1 MYFSTRTARL
11 KTRLGI
17 SAILALLASTV
28 TVQAQQQP
36 GEKLCSQQLCVSA
49 TVFSKESTTIE
60 FSLSAQIDSVGWVGV
75 GVGGN
80 AGGMAGNDLAICW
93 PNPAGAGAI
102 ISQRSATKNGPP
114 NVPAAPVAFKVQE
127 SKSGLQATRFTCT
140 FSRPL
145 NLTTSP
151 IAETA
156 TSVRVI
162 YAVGLRPV
170 VAGAGNDPQKAQL
183 QAHTFTGSGT
193 VTILRKEGTSAGGT
207 GNGNGT
213 ATPTQSGGTGT
224 VPGPGATHTPG
235 GGQTGT
241 SSNAEDLLRAQE
253 QIDTLV
259 KVHAVMM
266 ALAFLL
272 ILPLGAFLVRFFCH
286 LQHVFRWHRP
296 IQGTGVVVV
305 MTALGCIVASV
316 YKSSS
321 LNNDASDEYSAHAI
335 VGFVLVGAILLQV
348 IVGIFIFTK
357 YDPSRTRQ
365 AAVVRIPTWVHRC
378 WGYAVLITGLVQVY
392 LGMKLYGMWPT
403 GKEVIWYL
411 YYAWVAVL
419 VVGVFGLGSFLKYIA
434 DRRKDRRRGV
444 EGDRP
449 LKSSAVSDGHLGHDG
464 DRYDEQQ
471 GPYELQAHGPNVSH
485 NNNYDRL

>member
-1 MYFSTRTARL
+1 
-11 KTRLGI
+11 
-17 SAILALLASTV
+17 
-28 TVQAQQQP
+28 
-36 GEKLCSQQLCVSA
+36 
-49 TVFSKESTTIE
+49 
-60 FSLSAQIDSVGWVGV
+60 
-75 GVGGN
+75 
-80 AGGMAGNDLAICW
+80 ICW

-114 NVPAAPVAFKVQE
+114 NVPAAPVAFKVQQ

-213 ATPTQSGGTGT
+213 ATSTQSGGTGT

-241 SSNAEDLLRAQE
+241 SSNAEDPLRAQE

-259 KVHAVMM
+259 KVH
-266 ALAFLL
+266 
-272 ILPLGAFLVRFFCH
+272 
-286 LQHVFRWHRP
+286 
-296 IQGTGVVVV
+296 GVVVV

-316 YKSSS
+316 FKSSS
-321 LNNDASDEYSAHAI
+321 LNNDASDDYSAHAI
-335 VGFVLVGAILLQV
+335 VGFVLVGAILLQG

-485 NNNYDRL
+485 NNSYDRL